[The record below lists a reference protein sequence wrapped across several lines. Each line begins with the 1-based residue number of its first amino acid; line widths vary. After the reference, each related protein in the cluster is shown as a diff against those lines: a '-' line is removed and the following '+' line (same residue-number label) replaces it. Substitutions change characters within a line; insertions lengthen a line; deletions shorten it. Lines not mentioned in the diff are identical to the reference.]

1 MHSDRLRKVMRLL
14 EGKTSTERNKMI
26 AAAILGVASLLAL
39 YMAFGRSF
47 FGGTTTAVTVKVSP
61 TPRLGVPPPANRGDT
76 VLPSADEQIFQYQTT
91 PVIYNPGSV
100 GAPDAGRNIFAFYE
114 PPPPCKGAECPPP
127 PTPPP
132 PPPMPTPTPVP
143 TPPIMIAA
151 APQSVFAGQKG
162 FRLEVTGNEFP
173 ADARIYFNQNEMKTT
188 FVNAQR
194 MYTEVPA
201 NFITQEG
208 PRQVIVQTPDGK
220 LYSNQVLLRV
230 QAPPKPSLQYIG
242 MIARMRYNND
252 TAYFIE
258 PGNDKP
264 IGRRLSEIVGGRFR
278 LVNISAEEVIFEDV
292 NLGFRHSIALN
303 KTPAPSGPGGQ
314 LQNQSGFGPAGPGGN
329 PVVMPGVPGFVQP
342 QPQQLP
348 QRPQPNAN
356 RPRPNQPADEDDDEP
371 R

>member
-1 MHSDRLRKVMRLL
+1 
-14 EGKTSTERNKMI
+14 MI

-39 YMAFGRSF
+39 YMAFGKSF

-61 TPRLGVPPPANRGDT
+61 TPRLGVPPPADRGDT
-76 VLPSADEQIFQYQTT
+76 VLPSADEQNFVYQTT
-91 PVIYNPGSV
+91 PVIYNPSAG
-100 GAPDAGRNIFAFYE
+100 GPDAGRNIFAFYE
-114 PPPPCKGAECPPP
+114 PPIPCKGAECPPS

-132 PPPMPTPTPVP
+132 PPIPTPTPVP

-151 APQSVFAGQKG
+151 APQSVYAGQKG

-173 ADARIYFNQNEMKTT
+173 TDARIYFNQNEMKTT

-194 MYTEVPA
+194 MYTEIPA

-220 LYSNQVLLRV
+220 LYSNQILLRV
-230 QAPPKPSLQYIG
+230 QAPPRPSLQYIG

-264 IGRRLSEIVGGRFR
+264 IGRRLNDVVGGRFR

-292 NLGFRHSIALN
+292 NLGFRHPVALN
-303 KTPAPSGPGGQ
+303 KTPAPGGPGGRLQNESGFAPTGPGGQ
-314 LQNQSGFGPAGPGGN
+314 
-329 PVVMPGVPGFVQP
+329 PVVMPGIPGFVQP

-348 QRPQPNAN
+348 QRPQPNSNQAK
-356 RPRPNQPADEDDDEP
+356 PRPNQPDDEDDDGP

>member
-1 MHSDRLRKVMRLL
+1 MRLL

-26 AAAILGVASLLAL
+26 AAAILGIASLLAL
-39 YMAFGRSF
+39 YMAFGKSF

-61 TPRLGVPPPANRGDT
+61 TPRPGVPPPANRGDT
-76 VLPSADEQIFQYQTT
+76 VLPSADEQNFVYQTT
-91 PVIYNPGSV
+91 PVVYLPGKAY
-100 GAPDAGRNIFAFYE
+100 APDAGRNIFAFYE
-114 PPPPCKGAECPPP
+114 PPKPCEGAGCPSPTPKPLPPP
-127 PTPPP
+127 PTP
-132 PPPMPTPTPVP
+132 TPAP

-151 APQSVFAGQKG
+151 APQSVYAGQKG

-220 LYSNQVLLRV
+220 LYSNQILLRV

-264 IGRRLSEIVGGRFR
+264 VGRRLNDVVGGRFR
-278 LVNISAEEVIFEDV
+278 LVDISAEEVIFEDV

-303 KTPAPSGPGGQ
+303 KTPAPVGPGGQ
-314 LQNQSGFGPAGPGGN
+314 LQNQSGFGAPGPGGR
-329 PVVMPGVPGFVQP
+329 PGVMQGMPGGAPGFV

-348 QRPQPNAN
+348 QRPQTNTNQA
-356 RPRPNQPADEDDDEP
+356 RPRPNQPEDEDDDGP

>member
-1 MHSDRLRKVMRLL
+1 
-14 EGKTSTERNKMI
+14 MI
-26 AAAILGVASLLAL
+26 AAAILCVASLLAL
-39 YMAFGRSF
+39 YMAFGKSF

-61 TPRLGVPPPANRGDT
+61 TPRPGVPPPANRGDN
-76 VLPSADEQIFQYQTT
+76 VLPSTDEQNFVYQTT
-91 PVIYNPGSV
+91 PVIYNPSRA
-100 GAPDAGRNIFAFYE
+100 GAPDAGRNIFAFHE
-114 PPPPCKGAECPPP
+114 PPPPCKGVECPQPPPPP
-127 PTPPP
+127 PTP
-132 PPPMPTPTPVP
+132 MPTPIPAP
-143 TPPIMIAA
+143 PPPIMIAA
-151 APQSVFAGQKG
+151 APQSVYAGQKG
-162 FRLEVTGNEFP
+162 FRLEVSGNEFP

-194 MYTEVPA
+194 IYTDVPA
-201 NFITQEG
+201 NYITQEG

-258 PGNDKP
+258 PGDDKP
-264 IGRRLSEIVGGRFR
+264 VGRRLNDVVGGRFR

-292 NLGFRHSIALN
+292 NLGFRHPVALN
-303 KTPAPSGPGGQ
+303 KTPAPAGPGGQ
-314 LQNQSGFGPAGPGGN
+314 LQNQSGFGPTWPGGS
-329 PVVMPGVPGFVQP
+329 PVVIPGAPGFVQP

-348 QRPQPNAN
+348 QRPQPNSNQA
-356 RPRPNQPADEDDDEP
+356 RPRQPDDEDDDEP